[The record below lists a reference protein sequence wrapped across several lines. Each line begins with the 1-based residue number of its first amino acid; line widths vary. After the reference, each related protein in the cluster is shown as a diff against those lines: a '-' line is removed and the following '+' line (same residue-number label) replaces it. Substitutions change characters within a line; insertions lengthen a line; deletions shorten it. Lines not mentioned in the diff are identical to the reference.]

1 MNKSLN
7 KYLVCLILIVVTII
21 GSIYLSKKVIWK
33 EAYAA
38 FNPKITSR
46 YAEVVYSFA
55 NKKESTL
62 LEVSSTII
70 GDEIIYLQNHQVD
83 FMIYSY
89 LCPYLNTSFNQLI
102 LDNFNKRE
110 KEYLL
115 HEKKYIDENMTIDF
129 EKEKID
135 FIKGYHKLANFC
147 KSRSVR

>member
-1 MNKSLN
+1 MN

-33 EAYAA
+33 EAYSA
-38 FNPKITSR
+38 FNPKIAST
-46 YAEVVYSFA
+46 YADVIYSFA

>member
-33 EAYAA
+33 EAYSA
-38 FNPKITSR
+38 FNPKIAST
-46 YAEVVYSFA
+46 YADVIYSFA

-83 FMIYSY
+83 FMIYGY

>member
-83 FMIYSY
+83 FMIYGY

-115 HEKKYIDENMTIDF
+115 HKKKYIDENMTIDF

-147 KSRSVR
+147 KRKSVR